1 MQQLSSSPRPP
12 FFPAQDEAIARAKA
26 ETERASGGAGGSGAD
41 DPPMSRSL
49 YSTLLTDIV
58 RGIRKQKAEIAK
70 IVGDVRRVQLELAAV
85 SEGLKRVAGV
95 ATDTMEKAAIEKKD
109 DPNRRSALRQ
119 LLSLQEAF
127 SALVATA
134 SAVGAA
140 ENEARD
146 LDNRAEQMAQ
156 RNDKG
161 ALEAL
166 SKDLAALRAENA
178 ALEMRLRA

>member
-1 MQQLSSSPRPP
+1 MNGGS
-12 FFPAQDEAIARAKA
+12 
-26 ETERASGGAGGSGAD
+26 GAGGGGAD

-49 YSTLLTDIV
+49 YSTLLSDIV

-85 SEGLKRVAGV
+85 SEGLKRVASV
-95 ATDTMEKAAIEKKD
+95 ATDTMERAAIENKG

-161 ALEAL
+161 ALAAL
-166 SKDLAALRAENA
+166 SKDLEAIRAENA
-178 ALEMRLRA
+178 TLEARIRA